1 MSKTIIAIIIIII
14 VAGMGYWIYQ
24 LMTTPEELTEKEQAC
39 INSGGEVS
47 TSLCCKATC
56 DFPNL
61 CLIGPCGCSPENSHQ
76 VKICDCGPDKCFNGS
91 ECVSSDE
98 VSNLLEGL
106 EQETGIDFSE
116 AEEVEFKWVVK
127 VDPEITEEIVVGKG
141 FEAKRILNGQYD
153 SVKSF
158 LIDNG
163 FKTDVYNMAAGTIS
177 ESTGYKRDKAVCA
190 VAGGLTGYKEAEGQ
204 GIPPESDKWEWDIIV
219 KCGKLEKTEIEY
231 ATEDWQIYESEKH
244 GYSFKYP
251 TDCLYGPLPGYCKL
265 KPPEE
270 RPRGCRCFLDGTN
283 LDSILMQTFTGT
295 KSNLTLAEISVSH
308 HFTDFYNP
316 PAGTDIIQWVKEK
329 FPHQDVPDEIN
340 MEIDGIPAV
349 KVYTPLTPGAFP
361 QENIY
366 FIKNDKLF
374 KISMLDVDNED
385 NKTLYSQILFTFG
398 FSE

>member
-1 MSKTIIAIIIIII
+1 MSKTIIAIIIIIVI
-14 VAGMGYWIYQ
+14 VGLGYWIYQ

-47 TSLCCKATC
+47 TSLCCKATG

-98 VSNLLEGL
+98 ILALLENL
-106 EQETGIDFSE
+106 NQETGIDFSE
-116 AEEVEFKWVVK
+116 IQNIEFKWIVK

-141 FEAKRILNGQYD
+141 FEANVISNEQYD
-153 SVKSF
+153 SIEQF
-158 LIDNG
+158 LKDNG
-163 FKTDVYNMAAGTIS
+163 FKTDVYNIAAGTIS
-177 ESTGYKRDKAVCA
+177 ESTGYKKDKAVCA
-190 VAGGLTGYKEAEGQ
+190 VAGGLTGYKEAEGPM
-204 GIPPESDKWEWDIIV
+204 IMPEADKWEWDITV
-219 KCGKLEKTEIEY
+219 KCGKLEKTEMEY
-231 ATEDWQIYESEKH
+231 ATEDWQIYESEKY

-251 TDCLYGPLPGYCKL
+251 TDCLFGPLPGYCKL

-270 RPRGCRCFLDGTN
+270 RPRECRCFLDGTN

-295 KSNLTLAEISVSH
+295 KSDLTLAEISVSH
-308 HFTDFYNP
+308 HFTDLYNP
-316 PAGTDIIQWVKEK
+316 PAGTDLVSWLKEK

-349 KVYTPLTPGAFP
+349 KVYTPLTPGVFP
-361 QENIY
+361 QEDTY

-385 NKTLYSQILFTFG
+385 NKTLYSQILFTFD